1 MKDWFKKKSNWLTIV
16 IVAYVAWR
24 QAPILLNSFQSQGTI
39 LETKTYT
46 TISPTKPFQVEFP
59 SKESKAL
66 AIFWATWCGPCK
78 VEMQRLKSSHIDQS
92 KIFAINPFE
101 DAATSRKFL
110 ETNDYQFTFIDAPEV
125 TQRLK
130 IELTP
135 TTLFINKGEITS
147 MSTGMSLIGI
157 WKAQWFLN

>member
-1 MKDWFKKKSNWLTIV
+1 M
-16 IVAYVAWR
+16 
-24 QAPILLNSFQSQGTI
+24 NSLETQGTV
-39 LETKTYT
+39 LETKSYLV
-46 TISPTKPFQVEFP
+46 ISPTKTSQVEFP
-59 SKESKAL
+59 PKDSRAL

-78 VEMQRLKSSHIDQS
+78 VEMQRLKSSSIDQS

-101 DAATSRKFL
+101 DAETSRKFL
-110 ETNDYQFTFIDAPEV
+110 ETNDYKFTFIDAPDV
-125 TQRLK
+125 TQKLK

-135 TTLFINKGEITS
+135 TTLFIDKGEITS